1 MRVTGTAVLVLTP
14 VIVPSSFGR
23 YTCVSA
29 SRRIDDATVCVECV
43 AFLRRLARSSAR
55 LVRVRARVRG

>member
-29 SRRIDDATVCVECV
+29 SRRIDDATC
-43 AFLRRLARSSAR
+43 S
-55 LVRVRARVRG
+55 G

>member
-55 LVRVRARVRG
+55 LVRG